1 MIKILVIFIRNLKAF
16 LSEKLEHYNVTLP
29 YAITLIIALLLVVF
43 GINVFVELTEVL
55 STETLVSYD
64 TKITNTILSY
74 RNSNLTDYF
83 TFVTYIGDVYG
94 YLVVLLLSAIISLAV
109 FKRWKYMVQIT
120 LVLFLS
126 ALSNVVLKRVINRA
140 RPDIEHLVAVETLSY
155 PSGHAMSA
163 MAFYGFLIYLF
174 YRFKMNKYLKFS
186 SILLLTLL
194 ILSIGLSR
202 IYLGVHFPSD
212 IAGGFIAGAIWVIF
226 CIVLFDLI
234 ELFRSD
240 PKTPNNI

>member
-1 MIKILVIFIRNLKAF
+1 MIKILVILIRKLKVF
-16 LSEKLEHYNVTLP
+16 LSRKLNHYNVTLP
-29 YAITLIIALLLVVF
+29 YTIALIVALLLVVF
-43 GINVFVELTEVL
+43 GINIFVELTEVL
-55 STETLVSYD
+55 STETLASYD
-64 TKITNTILSY
+64 TEITNFILSH
-74 RNSNLTDYF
+74 RSPLFTEYF
-83 TFVTYIGDVYG
+83 TFITHVGDVYG
-94 YLVVLLLSAIISLAV
+94 YLAVLLSSAIVSLEI

-174 YRFKMNKYLKFS
+174 YRFKMNKYLKFGT
-186 SILLLTLL
+186 ILLLTLL

-226 CIVLFDLI
+226 CIVLFNLI

-240 PKTPNNI
+240 PKTVNNI